1 MRVKS
6 ARFATARSR
15 ELRVARRRTITARQ
29 IAGASPLRSED
40 KINGTAADRR
50 KTDAEQA
57 FSARTEYLQERAR
70 ISRRF
75 SRAAADRVNYSP
87 RATIHDACR

>member
-1 MRVKS
+1 MCVKS

-50 KTDAEQA
+50 KQTQNKR
-57 FSARTEYLQERAR
+57 SARERSICRSAR
-70 ISRRF
+70 VYHAGFPAQQLI
-75 SRAAADRVNYSP
+75 A
-87 RATIHDACR
+87 